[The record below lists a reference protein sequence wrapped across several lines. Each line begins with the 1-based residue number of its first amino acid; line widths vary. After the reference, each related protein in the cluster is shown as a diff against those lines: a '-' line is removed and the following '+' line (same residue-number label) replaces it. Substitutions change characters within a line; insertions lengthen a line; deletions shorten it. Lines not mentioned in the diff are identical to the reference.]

1 MGFVKLVLLTVLMAL
16 NTAPDCISGGRGFKV
31 HYWKSVASAPWIA
44 VPWVTATQ
52 YAGGVPR
59 MWSLPFPFLF
69 SLLNGAIRPNTGADD
84 TCISGMATYSENSEY
99 MAVLTHRIV
108 SHEEITGESLII
120 KVT

>member
-1 MGFVKLVLLTVLMAL
+1 MGFVKLVLLTFFRAL

-59 MWSLPFPFLF
+59 KWSLPLPFSPL
-69 SLLNGAIRPNTGADD
+69 SQGAIRPNTGADD
-84 TCISGMATYSENSEY
+84 TFTNGTATYSEDSEY
-99 MAVLTHRIV
+99 MAVLTHRVV
-108 SHEEITGESLII
+108 SHE
-120 KVT
+120 